1 MKTWSCF
8 DLLNRNFSINFKVKP
23 VREKWTLYSCL
34 IFHGAMV
41 KVLFSPSKLPHINL
55 DNINILEEN
64 KGTLEK
70 SGLESLFPTIRIA
83 LCNHS
88 KLV

>member
-1 MKTWSCF
+1 M
-8 DLLNRNFSINFKVKP
+8 
-23 VREKWTLYSCL
+23 
-34 IFHGAMV
+34 
-41 KVLFSPSKLPHINL
+41 NL
-55 DNINILEEN
+55 DNINTPEEN
-64 KGTLEK
+64 KGILEK